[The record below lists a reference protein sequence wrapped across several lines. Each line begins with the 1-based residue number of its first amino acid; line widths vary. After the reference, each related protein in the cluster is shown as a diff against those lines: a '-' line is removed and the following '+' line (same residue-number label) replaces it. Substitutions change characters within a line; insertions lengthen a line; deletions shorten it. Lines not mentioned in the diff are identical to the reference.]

1 MRYLLLFLSLF
12 SFHSFAQSSIVSGSN
27 DETTLR
33 DLQLTGRYD
42 ENASFTSRPLWVH
55 QDSLYRTELNQLA
68 GKNQQKKYFNA
79 YPLEWEQRY
88 NTHSYWG
95 RNDGPMMSV
104 KGYQTLL
111 RGGISANTKFLDLQL
126 IPELYW
132 TPEASVK
139 TVSLGQS
146 ALRFHVNKFPV
157 GVSLS
162 KENLWWGPG
171 VFNSLMMSNNAP
183 GFEHISLH
191 TRRPLK
197 TWIGHFEF
205 QLIGGNLESQA
216 SHPFE
221 NQQLRIFSSVY
232 GRDPKARYFN
242 AINLTYSP
250 RFLKG
255 LSLGL
260 NRMFQRYGGDGMKGG
275 SFMQIY
281 LPVFNTLLKNTA
293 IASEI
298 QAGDTD
304 QLANLFM
311 RYSFPKAN
319 TELYGEFGWNDHKYN
334 IRDLILNP
342 DHSAAYL
349 VGIRKII
356 PLSLHRRVGIE
367 LELIQLEPTNSDIA
381 RPAGNWYVHSQKS
394 EGYTNQN
401 QIIGGGVTPGDNT
414 ATLRISYSNGLKKQ
428 SVSFERYQHDPRF
441 HSVAWTDVAIA
452 FKHQQPWK
460 EHFLFVAGLDMVK
473 RKGLFWDQGNDALNL
488 QLSFKSYYYW

>member
-1 MRYLLLFLSLF
+1 MRYLLLFFGLLSFKSF
-12 SFHSFAQSSIVSGSN
+12 SQSSIVAGSS

-42 ENASFTSRPLWVH
+42 ENVSFTSRPLWVNR
-55 QDSLYRTELNQLA
+55 DSLFTSELNQLA
-68 GKNQQKKYFNA
+68 GKNRKKKYFNA
-79 YPLEWEQRY
+79 YPLEWDQRF
-88 NTHSYWG
+88 NSHSFWG

-104 KGYQTLL
+104 KGYQNLL
-111 RGGISANTKFLDLQL
+111 RGGINVNTKFVDLQL

-132 TPEASVK
+132 TPETTAK

-157 GVSLS
+157 GISIS
-162 KENLWWGPG
+162 TENLWWGPG

-205 QLIGGNLESQA
+205 QIIGGNLQSQSA
-216 SHPFE
+216 LPFE
-221 NQQLRIFSSVY
+221 NQQLRVFSSVY
-232 GRDPKARYFN
+232 GRDSRNRYFN
-242 AINLTYSP
+242 AINVTYSP
-250 RFLKG
+250 SFLKG
-255 LSLGL
+255 LSTGI

-275 SFMQIY
+275 SFMQDY
-281 LPVFNTLLKNTA
+281 LPVLSSIFKN
-293 IASEI
+293 S
-298 QAGDTD
+298 AGGLDEDARERD
-304 QLANLFM
+304 QLVNLFL

-319 TELYGEFGWNDHKYN
+319 TEVYGEFGWNDHKYN

-342 DHSAAYL
+342 DHAAAYL
-349 VGIRKII
+349 VGIRKIV
-356 PLSLHRRVGIE
+356 PLSNQRRVGIE
-367 LELIQLEPTNSDIA
+367 LELTQLEPTNSDIA
-381 RPAGNWYVHSQKS
+381 RPAGNWYVHGQIW

-414 ATLRISYSNGLKKQ
+414 ATLRVSYSDGLRKQ
-428 SVSFERYQHDPRF
+428 SISLERYQHDPRF
-441 HSVAWTDVAIA
+441 QSIAWTDLAIA

-460 EHFLFVAGLDMVK
+460 ERFLFEAGLDVVS
-473 RKGLFWDQGNDALNL
+473 RKGLFWREGNDALNV
-488 QLSFKSYYYW
+488 QLSLKSYYYW